1 MEPLRLSLV
10 DMNNGVPNE
19 AVRCFRRLLEGFS
32 ARVRAANPRLTVLL
46 EHVQPRNLG
55 ELPDSRADLILS
67 SGGPG
72 SPHDG
77 WDEPWCTGYRHFL
90 DRVVAAAAQNPS
102 SAPQAFVV
110 CHSFEIAIQHFGFAE
125 MARRADLKFA
135 IFPAYLTSEGERTE
149 YLQPFAE
156 RLFVWEHRRFQAVG
170 LDASRLRQQ
179 QGAVLARESRPGQ
192 ADKGEALLALR
203 FGPGLEGTQ
212 FHPEADRPGVLAWI
226 HRPEH
231 TAALRDAYG
240 NSLLERMMKTLD
252 DPTRLARTFAL
263 LIPGWLASR
272 FNRLAGSRGLR
283 PIPPPVQ
290 NMSEFEAEVP
300 LAS

>member
-1 MEPLRLSLV
+1 
-10 DMNNGVPNE
+10 MNNGVPNE
-19 AVRCFRRLLEGFS
+19 AVRCFRRLLDGFA

-55 ELPDSRADLILS
+55 ELPSKRADLVLS

-77 WDEPWCTGYRHFL
+77 WDQPWCTRYRTFL
-90 DRVVAAAAQNPS
+90 DTVLNRAAQNPER
-102 SAPQAFVV
+102 APMAFVV
-110 CHSFEIAIQHFGFAE
+110 CHSFEIAIQHFRFAE
-125 MARRADLKFA
+125 LTRRQDLKFA
-135 IFPAYLTSEGERTE
+135 IFPAYLTEAGERAD
-149 YLQPFAE
+149 YLQTFAE
-156 RLFVWEHRRFQAVG
+156 RLFVWEHRRWQAVG
-170 LDASRLRQQ
+170 LDANRLRLHE
-179 QGAVLARESRPGQ
+179 GAVLAQESRPGQ
-192 ADKGEALLALR
+192 TDKGEALLALR

-231 TAALRDAYG
+231 TTALRDAYG
-240 NSLLERMMKTLD
+240 HSLLERMMKTLD
-252 DPTRLARTFAL
+252 DPTRLARTYAL

-272 FNRLAGSRGLR
+272 YNHLAATRGLH

-290 NMSEFEAEVP
+290 SMSEFEASVP

>member
-19 AVRCFRRLLEGFS
+19 AVRCFRRLLDAF
-32 ARVRAANPRLTVLL
+32 ANRVRAANPRLSVLL

-55 ELPDSRADLILS
+55 ELPSPKADLILS

-77 WDEPWCTGYRHFL
+77 WEERWCTGYRTFL
-90 DRVVAAAAQNPS
+90 DSILDRTAQDPEH
-102 SAPQAFVV
+102 APTAFVV
-110 CHSFEIAIQHFGFAE
+110 CHSFEIAIQHFRFAE
-125 MARRADLKFA
+125 MSRRQDLKFA
-135 IFPAYLTSEGERTE
+135 IFPAYLTEEGEGTDF
-149 YLQPFAE
+149 LQPFGE
-156 RLFVWEHRRFQAVG
+156 RLFVWEHRRFQAVH
-170 LDASRLRQQ
+170 LDIARLRNQG
-179 QGAVLARESRPGQ
+179 GAVLARESRPGQ
-192 ADKGEALLALR
+192 KDKGEALLALR

-252 DPTRLARTFAL
+252 DPSRLARTFAL
-263 LIPGWLASR
+263 LVPGWLTSR
-272 FNRLAGSRGLR
+272 FNRLAADRGLR

-290 NMSEFEAEVP
+290 SMGEFEAEA

>member
-10 DMNNGVPNE
+10 DMNNGVANE
-19 AVRCFRRLLEGFS
+19 AVRCFRRLLDAF
-32 ARVRAANPRLTVLL
+32 AVRVRSANPRLTVVL

-55 ELPDSRADLILS
+55 ELPSRQADLILS

-77 WDEPWCTGYRHFL
+77 WEEPWCKGYRTFL
-90 DRVVAAAAQNPS
+90 DSIIERTAQQPER
-102 SAPQAFVV
+102 APMAFVV
-110 CHSFEIAIQHFGFAE
+110 CHSFEIAIRHFRLAE
-125 MARRADLKFA
+125 MTRRQDLKFA
-135 IFPAYLTSEGERTE
+135 IFPAYVTE
-149 YLQPFAE
+149 DGAQTDYLQPFGE
-156 RLFVWEHRRFQAVG
+156 RLFVWEHRRWQAVA
-170 LDASRLRQQ
+170 LDASRLRQL
-179 QGAVLARESRPGQ
+179 QGALLARESRPGQ
-192 ADKGEALLALR
+192 SHKGEALLALR

-212 FHPEADRPGVLAWI
+212 FHPEADRPGVMAWI

-240 NSLLERMMKTLD
+240 HSLLERMMKTLE
-252 DPTRLARTFAL
+252 DPGRLARTYAL
-263 LIPGWLASR
+263 LIPGWLTCR
-272 FNRLAGSRGLR
+272 FNRLAAARGLR
-283 PIPPPVQ
+283 PISPPAQ

>member
-19 AVRCFRRLLEGFS
+19 AVRCFRRLLEAFS
-32 ARVRAANPRLTVLL
+32 ARVRSANPRLSVVV

-55 ELPDSRADLILS
+55 ELPSPQADLILS

-77 WDEPWCTGYRHFL
+77 WEEPWCTGYRHFL
-90 DRVVAAAAQNPS
+90 DRILDQAAQQPEQ
-102 SAPQAFVV
+102 APKAFVV

-125 MARRADLKFA
+125 MTRRPDLKFA
-135 IFPAYLTSEGERTE
+135 IFPAYLTAEGEETD
-149 YLQPFAE
+149 YLEAFDE

-170 LDASRLRQQ
+170 LDVKRLRAQK
-179 QGAVLARESRPGQ
+179 GAVLARESRPGQ
-192 ADKGEALLALR
+192 RDKGEALLALR

-252 DPTRLARTFAL
+252 DPGRLARTFAL

-272 FNRLAGSRGLR
+272 FNGLAATRGLR

-290 NMSEFEAEVP
+290 NMGEFDAEVP

>member
-19 AVRCFRRLLEGFS
+19 AVRCFRRLLDAFS
-32 ARVRAANPRLTVLL
+32 ARVRAANPRLSVVL

-55 ELPDSRADLILS
+55 ELPSKHADLVLS

-77 WDEPWCTGYRHFL
+77 WDERWCTAYRVFL
-90 DRVVAAAAQNPS
+90 DTILDRAAQNPEH
-102 SAPQAFVV
+102 APAAFVV
-110 CHSFEIAIQHFGFAE
+110 CHSFEIAVQHFRFAE
-125 MARRADLKFA
+125 MTRRQDLKFA
-135 IFPAYLTSEGERTE
+135 IFPAYLTEEGVRTDFLE
-149 YLQPFAE
+149 PFAE
-156 RLFVWEHRRFQAVG
+156 RLFVWEHRRWQALG
-170 LDASRLRQQ
+170 LDAPRLRRQK
-179 QGAVLARESRPGQ
+179 GAVLATESRPGQ
-192 ADKGEALLALR
+192 MDKGEALLALR

-212 FHPEADRPGVLAWI
+212 FHPEADHPGVLAWI

-231 TAALRDAYG
+231 TSALRDAYG
-240 NSLLERMMKTLD
+240 HSLLERMMKTLD
-252 DPTRLARTFAL
+252 DPSRLARTYAL
-263 LIPGWLASR
+263 LIPGWLTTR
-272 FNRLAGSRGLR
+272 FNWLAATRGLR

-290 NMSEFEAEVP
+290 SMREFDAEVP